1 MYGAHMSKPKPHRTR
16 DVPLNLMTTS
26 AERRRW
32 QAKADESKLSL
43 SAWIRAA
50 LDHAPAF
57 RVVLTPEQATS
68 RAIGAIRKVAP

>member
-1 MYGAHMSKPKPHRTR
+1 MSKPKPQRTR
-16 DVPLNLMTTS
+16 DIPLNIMATS

-32 QAKADESKLSL
+32 QAKASESNLSL

-57 RVVLTPEQATS
+57 RVVMTPEQATTLALS
-68 RAIGAIRKVAP
+68 AIRKVTP